1 MTTSDV
7 KIPPDWLRT
16 PNFEK
21 RSELLDARKHERRA
35 LALALEPPP
44 SCDKQFARSETI
56 FRDSYRRSG
65 AFERS
70 PRQQQDPPPR
80 HWHPRAICSGSP
92 TKSALFARRQQEK
105 RLESLKFEPPEIERL
120 RDIPKIGQLEDWWK
134 RPAPG
139 YVEDP
144 AFIRDSLRLQL
155 ACHGMELGPVDPA
168 KTRSPASVDARRR
181 LREKKA
187 QLADKVTHISHLGPR
202 DYARADAAI
211 ITRASELYPQQRVR
225 LYPSGLG
232 MAGGGGG
239 GMGAETAWQLPVSPI
254 KVPTKH
260 NRSPRRAVEN
270 LFLESTSQRELLE
283 QFKNWQRLSPPV
295 SATAAG
301 GGGGGALT
309 SDGADTQ
316 STATG
321 VLLSP
326 ITASS
331 ESAHARSAFRD
342 SVRCG
347 GFS

>member
-1 MTTSDV
+1 MATSNV

-21 RSELLDARKHERRA
+21 RSGLLDARKHERRA

-80 HWHPRAICSGSP
+80 HWHPRAICSGVP
-92 TKSALFARRQQEK
+92 TKSALLARRQQEK

-120 RDIPKIGQLEDWWK
+120 RDIPKMGQLEDWWK

-139 YVEDP
+139 KGYECIRQSIVRLGSGLYSSLVLVMSVLWSNSKRLEVEVEAVEWERSWRGNCLCRP
-144 AFIRDSLRLQL
+144 SRSLR
-155 ACHGMELGPVDPA
+155 
-168 KTRSPASVDARRR
+168 
-181 LREKKA
+181 
-187 QLADKVTHISHLGPR
+187 
-202 DYARADAAI
+202 
-211 ITRASELYPQQRVR
+211 
-225 LYPSGLG
+225 
-232 MAGGGGG
+232 
-239 GMGAETAWQLPVSPI
+239 
-254 KVPTKH
+254 
-260 NRSPRRAVEN
+260 RSPRRAVEN
-270 LFLESTSQRELLE
+270 LFVESTSQRELLE

-295 SATAAG
+295 STTIAG
-301 GGGGGALT
+301 GRGGGALT
-309 SDGADTQ
+309 SDGANTQ
-316 STATG
+316 SAATG

-331 ESAHARSAFRD
+331 ESAHARNAFQD